1 VTHQKCVACEGSGR
15 VATYPVRM
23 ARSHLTLAA
32 LATSAVA
39 GLDIVTASTFKGGG
53 ESDFDSALLTS
64 RDGSHLIIR
73 VPRTQRAEAQQSA
86 DLVAL
91 RALSAGVRS
100 RLPFAVSSYLGQ
112 TPISGTRAVVYEFV
126 YGTKLH
132 LADLTSGPDGLASS
146 VGTAI
151 GALHSLQTSFVA
163 DAGLPILTPIDCLRS
178 AVSVMDRAAATGL
191 VPVSLLQRW
200 TSATEDTTLWQF
212 QPTVIN
218 NTLSAD
224 AFLAS
229 GNEITGLLGWHELRV
244 GDPARDLF
252 WLLGA
257 TGEQV
262 ADSAFDAYLT
272 ARPGDRQV
280 KQRALLYA
288 ELEIAK
294 WLLHG
299 TDTRSTEIVDDAVE
313 MLSGLVDSVE
323 NDVMNPIAA
332 QHMPTMAIDEVEEFL
347 EQSKRAV

>member
-1 VTHQKCVACEGSGR
+1 MTHQKCVACEGSGR

-132 LADLTSGPDGLASS
+132 LADLTGGPDGLASS

-244 GDPARDLF
+244 GDPARDLA
-252 WLLGA
+252 WLLA
-257 TGEQV
+257 APDPEAV
-262 ADSAFDAYLT
+262 DAALDAYHRTRGAL
-272 ARPGDRQV
+272 DRQV
-280 KQRALLYA
+280 GQRAKLYA
-288 ELEIAK
+288 ELDVAR

-299 TDTRSTEIVDDAVE
+299 TQQRSTEIVDDAVI
-313 MLSGLVDSVE
+313 MLSAIVDSVE
-323 NDVMNPIAA
+323 NDVMGPLGAT
-332 QHMPTMAIDEVEEFL
+332 PTTG
-347 EQSKRAV
+347 QSLAG

>member
-1 VTHQKCVACEGSGR
+1 
-15 VATYPVRM
+15 M

-39 GLDIVTASTFKGGG
+39 GIDIVATAGFHGGG
-53 ESDFDSALLTS
+53 DSDFDSALLTA
-64 RDGSHLIIR
+64 RDGSHFLIR
-73 VPRTQRAEAQQSA
+73 VPRSQRAEAQQSA

-91 RALSAGVRS
+91 RAITAGVRS
-100 RLPFAVSSYLGQ
+100 RLPFAVSTFVGQ
-112 TPISGTRAVVYEFV
+112 TPISGTRAVVYDFV

-132 LADLTSGPDGLASS
+132 LGDLHPGVDGLAAS
-146 VGTAI
+146 VGRAI
-151 GALHSLQTSFVA
+151 GAIHTLQTSFVT
-163 DAGLPILTPIDCLRS
+163 DAGLPVMTSLDSLRS

-191 VPVSLLQRW
+191 VPVPLLSRW
-200 TSATEDTTLWQF
+200 QSATEDSTLWQF

-218 NTLSAD
+218 NTISAD
-224 AFLAS
+224 SFLTS
-229 GNEITGLLGWHELRV
+229 GGEITGLLGWHELRV

-257 TGEQV
+257 PEEGAAQ
-262 ADSAFDAYLT
+262 DAFDAYLT
-272 ARPGDRQV
+272 LRPGDRQV
-280 KQRALLYA
+280 RQRAMLYA

-313 MLSGLVDSVE
+313 MLSGLVDTVE

-332 QHMPTMAIDEVEEFL
+332 HQVPTMGLDEVEEFL